1 MYLFCYLVLYNL
13 LGQLTREDLDRE
25 LQPDNLP
32 NGLGDAYAIRLIC
45 AVIVLL
51 VLIFGPQ
58 L

>member
-32 NGLGDAYAIRLIC
+32 NGLGDAYVIRLIC
-45 AVIVLL
+45 AVIVLI
-51 VLIFGPQ
+51 VLILGPQ